1 MGRNKQPA
9 RRTGTREPKYGRY
22 LIFTNGEKT
31 EVNYFNGLRKS
42 LPIEVQD
49 NIQISI
55 YTCKLDNFENEIQRV
70 KSKYQYSKTY
80 IVLDKDRESQYTLKN
95 IKSIAKRND
104 CTIIFSAPCI
114 EYWFLKHFN
123 TTVTFQENMHL
134 PASQQCIK
142 ELEKYIKH
150 YNKND
155 DNIYNILNKIGSENT
170 AIELA
175 KKEFKPYKNQK
186 LYEINNATNVYEL
199 IEEVK
204 YPSL

>member
-114 EYWFLKHFN
+114 EYWFLKYFD
-123 TTVTFQENMHL
+123 TSVTFNDSALL

-142 ELEKYIKH
+142 ELRKYIKN
-150 YNKND
+150 YNKVD
-155 DNIYNILNKIGSENT
+155 INIYNILNSSGNETT
-170 AIELA
+170 AINLA
-175 KKEFKPYKNQK
+175 EEEYNGLKTKN
-186 LYEINNATNVYEL
+186 LYDIKNATNMFAIIKDIKNL
-199 IEEVK
+199 
-204 YPSL
+204 S

>member
-123 TTVTFQENMHL
+123 TTVTFIDSDSL

-142 ELEKYIKH
+142 ELGKYLKN
-150 YNKND
+150 YNKVD
-155 DNIYNILNKIGSENT
+155 INIYNILNSIGNETT
-170 AIELA
+170 AINLA
-175 KKEFKPYKNQK
+175 EKEYKRLKSKN
-186 LYEINNATNVYEL
+186 LYEIKNATNMFA
-199 IEEVK
+199 IIK
-204 YPSL
+204 DIKNIP

>member
-80 IVLDKDRESQYTLKN
+80 IGFCHY
-95 IKSIAKRND
+95 
-104 CTIIFSAPCI
+104 
-114 EYWFLKHFN
+114 
-123 TTVTFQENMHL
+123 
-134 PASQQCIK
+134 
-142 ELEKYIKH
+142 KYIFPF
-150 YNKND
+150 
-155 DNIYNILNKIGSENT
+155 IFLYNISNSCWC
-170 AIELA
+170 
-175 KKEFKPYKNQK
+175 K
-186 LYEINNATNVYEL
+186 LGI
-199 IEEVK
+199 
-204 YPSL
+204 